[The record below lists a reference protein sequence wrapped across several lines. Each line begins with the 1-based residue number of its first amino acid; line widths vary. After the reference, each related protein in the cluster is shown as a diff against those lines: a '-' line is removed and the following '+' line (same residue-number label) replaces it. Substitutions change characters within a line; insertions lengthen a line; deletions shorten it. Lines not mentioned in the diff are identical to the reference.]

1 MIQRRLLKY
10 PEGLSFIERAEKGW
24 RKIVGPDAAKLKD
37 AKEIRERIEAA
48 MNR

>member
-1 MIQRRLLKY
+1 MIQRRLLRY
-10 PEGLSFIERAEKGW
+10 PESLVFIKRAETGW